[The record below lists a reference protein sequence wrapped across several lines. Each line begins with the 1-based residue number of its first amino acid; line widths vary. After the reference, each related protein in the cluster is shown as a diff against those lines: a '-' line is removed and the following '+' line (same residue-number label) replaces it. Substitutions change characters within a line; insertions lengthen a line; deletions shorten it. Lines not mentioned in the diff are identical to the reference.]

1 METRSSSNYI
11 WNLKSVLGQ
20 GATGAVYTGRH
31 KKSGDV
37 VAVKTS
43 NHLGMMRPLEVRKR
57 EFDVLSKLD
66 HENIVKIF
74 ASETELRSQNEII
87 VMELCS
93 GGSLFTMLEH
103 PSNAY
108 GLSEQDCIA
117 VIRDVVAGMKH
128 LHDNGIVHRDLKP
141 GNIMRVYRDDGSCVY
156 KLTDFGAAREL
167 MESDQFV
174 SIYGTEEYLHP
185 DLYERGVLRKAT
197 GKTFGAQVDLWSIG
211 VTFYHIATGRLPF
224 RPFGGRQNKDTMYHI
239 TTRKA
244 SGMIAGVQKSEGGE
258 VEWTDKLPDHTCLSQ
273 GFRNLL
279 TPLLAGVLES
289 DPAKM
294 MSFDQFFA
302 YVQDMVSRKVLDV
315 YCVSSSQFHKIYIR
329 RTEMLNRF
337 KQMVTEQTSVPC
349 DQQELFYEFQYFQPP
364 DMCPAADFPN
374 TSRDRPVI
382 MIGGEQLAPDK
393 LVNLAIPKITEL
405 PPEWTLEGDAAVSKI
420 MANCAYSCEHS
431 VAVYSDSVKAMTDM
445 IHTLGNCFRQRMI
458 DHDLVCK
465 EVESQRNAVHNMT
478 EVYCASQENSVKML
492 TDVMEQVSFRE
503 EERAEA
509 DREVV
514 GILELVRMKRKS
526 DDVQSKETA
535 EWLIP
540 LKVTLHDA
548 IANNPLEV
556 EAKAFFR
563 IADTK
568 PLLCTVST
576 LRARIEEFYNR
587 FRKEKHLRRLSLADE
602 QNHVFDRRKLSAECK
617 RVMEL
622 TKHSAELRALLHGEL
637 TGWLSRAKTLEA
649 RVCQRMGQV
658 YEIRNRDQLHVES
671 MEKFQEQSNATCKR
685 VVERVKGAMVRGSTS
700 SIGTDLPSIVA
711 NGDADHGDDHNVS
724 WSELD
729 SHIATLAKV
738 TESSKA
744 SAMENSQHIQRL
756 TSSLNEFFHVINES
770 DRQSI
775 EELQKLS
782 MIETQ

>member
-349 DQQELFYEFQYFQPP
+349 DQQELFYE
-364 DMCPAADFPN
+364 
-374 TSRDRPVI
+374 
-382 MIGGEQLAPDK
+382 
-393 LVNLAIPKITEL
+393 
-405 PPEWTLEGDAAVSKI
+405 
-420 MANCAYSCEHS
+420 
-431 VAVYSDSVKAMTDM
+431 
-445 IHTLGNCFRQRMI
+445 
-458 DHDLVCK
+458 
-465 EVESQRNAVHNMT
+465 
-478 EVYCASQENSVKML
+478 
-492 TDVMEQVSFRE
+492 
-503 EERAEA
+503 
-509 DREVV
+509 
-514 GILELVRMKRKS
+514 
-526 DDVQSKETA
+526 
-535 EWLIP
+535 
-540 LKVTLHDA
+540 
-548 IANNPLEV
+548 
-556 EAKAFFR
+556 
-563 IADTK
+563 
-568 PLLCTVST
+568 
-576 LRARIEEFYNR
+576 
-587 FRKEKHLRRLSLADE
+587 
-602 QNHVFDRRKLSAECK
+602 
-617 RVMEL
+617 
-622 TKHSAELRALLHGEL
+622 
-637 TGWLSRAKTLEA
+637 
-649 RVCQRMGQV
+649 
-658 YEIRNRDQLHVES
+658 
-671 MEKFQEQSNATCKR
+671 
-685 VVERVKGAMVRGSTS
+685 
-700 SIGTDLPSIVA
+700 
-711 NGDADHGDDHNVS
+711 
-724 WSELD
+724 
-729 SHIATLAKV
+729 
-738 TESSKA
+738 
-744 SAMENSQHIQRL
+744 
-756 TSSLNEFFHVINES
+756 
-770 DRQSI
+770 
-775 EELQKLS
+775 
-782 MIETQ
+782 